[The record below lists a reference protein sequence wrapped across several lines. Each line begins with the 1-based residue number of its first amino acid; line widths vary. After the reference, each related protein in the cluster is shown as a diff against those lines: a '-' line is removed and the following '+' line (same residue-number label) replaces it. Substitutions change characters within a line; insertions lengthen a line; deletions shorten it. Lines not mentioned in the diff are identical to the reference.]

1 MPSTMRQRALSP
13 EVPDWSEV
21 GRRPAKAGL
30 PEKAPEKAP
39 FEFGAKLWD
48 VLVHAHGGAKEAAF
62 VMEIDR
68 SLLRRKTLDG
78 SLTLEELL
86 RAKPEALVA
95 VGECLAET
103 FGEKTKSRA
112 QIARAKIPELLAA
125 ILDAVSEGETK

>member
-1 MPSTMRQRALSP
+1 MSSLPQRRSSP
-13 EVPDWSEV
+13 EVPDWTTV
-21 GRRPAKAGL
+21 GRKPAKAGL
-30 PEKAPEKAP
+30 PEKPA

-48 VLVHAHGGAKEAAF
+48 VLVHGHGGAKEAAYT
-62 VMEIDR
+62 MGIDR
-68 SLLRRKTLDG
+68 SLLRRKTIDG

-86 RAKPEALVA
+86 QSKPEALVA
-95 VGECLAET
+95 VGEFFCET